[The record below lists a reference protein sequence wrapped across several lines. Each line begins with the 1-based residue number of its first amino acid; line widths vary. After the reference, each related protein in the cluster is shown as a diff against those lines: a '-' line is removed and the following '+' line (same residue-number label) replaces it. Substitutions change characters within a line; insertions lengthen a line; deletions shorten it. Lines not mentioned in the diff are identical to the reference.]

1 MKNIVVTSMSL
12 ALLVLLTGCTTISKV
27 DSPSSTTST
36 APDSTF
42 IMATDNDNIIYEEDD
57 DITVDA
63 PKIYMHANGTLSY
76 GTPVGFDMN
85 GNMSIGVPIQ

>member
-1 MKNIVVTSMSL
+1 MKKITIASL
-12 ALLVLLTGCTTISKV
+12 VLMALLTGCTTVRKI

-36 APDSTF
+36 TLGSTS
-42 IMATDNDNIIYEEDD
+42 IVATDDDIVYEED
-57 DITVDA
+57 DITVDG
-63 PKIYMHANGTLSY
+63 PKMYMHANGTFSY